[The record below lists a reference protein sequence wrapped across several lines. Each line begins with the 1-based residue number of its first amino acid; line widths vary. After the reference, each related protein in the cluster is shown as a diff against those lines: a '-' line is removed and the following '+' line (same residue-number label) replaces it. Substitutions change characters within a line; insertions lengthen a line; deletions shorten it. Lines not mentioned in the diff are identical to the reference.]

1 MDECHA
7 NGAHQCHAVA
17 TCTNTPGSYTC
28 ECNEGF
34 TGDGF
39 VCVGLG
45 SQLMIM
51 NPNPAIL
58 GNGFIFM
65 LRPVVQV
72 AKIRVEPIKRPAK
85 CSIEIYLG

>member
-1 MDECHA
+1 MTHGLFSNLFSQCLTGFIGDGVDCHDVDECHA

-17 TCTNTPGSYTC
+17 FCTNTPGSYTC

-58 GNGFIFM
+58 GQGFIGFS
-65 LRPVVQV
+65 Q
-72 AKIRVEPIKRPAK
+72 
-85 CSIEIYLG
+85 

>member
-1 MDECHA
+1 MDECHG

-34 TGDGF
+34 SGDGF

-58 GNGFIFM
+58 GQGFIGYSDVGDLKLVTILSPTSM
-65 LRPVVQV
+65 
-72 AKIRVEPIKRPAK
+72 
-85 CSIEIYLG
+85 

>member
-7 NGAHQCHAVA
+7 NGAHKCHAVA

-58 GNGFIFM
+58 GQGFKQFTCVGVSCR
-65 LRPVVQV
+65 LRRFALNP
-72 AKIRVEPIKRPAK
+72 
-85 CSIEIYLG
+85 